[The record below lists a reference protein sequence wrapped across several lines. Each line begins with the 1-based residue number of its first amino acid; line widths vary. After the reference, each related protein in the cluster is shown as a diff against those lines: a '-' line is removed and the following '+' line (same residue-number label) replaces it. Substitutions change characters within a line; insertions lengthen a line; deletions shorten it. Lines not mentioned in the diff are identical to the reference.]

1 MENNGSTN
9 GNHAT
14 NNGSNRKRRPPK
26 IIQPDM
32 DFPELL
38 EEGTKALE
46 RGQVSVA
53 IKLLEQAHKMDPD
66 HPDLLLNL
74 GGAYILSKKFKQAVD
89 ILELLSDRQPS
100 NPMVWTNL
108 GAAYLGNPIL
118 ATDEKQQRA
127 IGAFKL
133 AIALD
138 PKAPNVAYNLGLIYR
153 DRKENEEALHW
164 FRRALKANPKDK
176 DALYYINQLSNQN
189 DDENDNAPESDQS
202 E

>member
-9 GNHAT
+9 GNHNT
-14 NNGSNRKRRPPK
+14 NGSHQKRRPPK
-26 IIQPDM
+26 IVQPDM
-32 DFPELL
+32 DFFELL
-38 EEGTKALE
+38 EQGTKALE
-46 RGQVSVA
+46 RGQVSLAVQF
-53 IKLLEQAHKMDPD
+53 LEQAQKLDPD
-66 HPDLLLNL
+66 NPDLLLNL

-89 ILELLSDRQPS
+89 ILEPLSDRQPN

-108 GAAYLGNPIL
+108 GAAYLGNPVL

-133 AIALD
+133 AVALD

-164 FRRALKANPKDK
+164 FKRALKVNPKDK
-176 DALYYINQLSNQN
+176 DALYYIKQLSKQ
-189 DDENDNAPESDQS
+189 DEDITDNPSESDQS